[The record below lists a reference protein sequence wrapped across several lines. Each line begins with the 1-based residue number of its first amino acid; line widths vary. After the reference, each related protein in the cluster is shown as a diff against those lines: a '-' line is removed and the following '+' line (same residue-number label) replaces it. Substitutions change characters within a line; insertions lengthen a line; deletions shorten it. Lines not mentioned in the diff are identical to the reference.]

1 MQLTLNETFLAVLAG
16 LVGLSVI
23 VTALGAW
30 LSARTIDE
38 ARQQRL
44 RLVNSR
50 LRASWS
56 IVDVFSVAFAL
67 GTGALLFVF
76 ALVSFFALRNFVSLT
91 PIRPADHWALVLA
104 FYVVTPL
111 QYVLIGTG
119 KIPLFTVFIPVYVF
133 LLLPVVMAL
142 KQDTERYLE
151 RVAKVQWGLMICV
164 YCVSHAPAIA
174 QLGGPEIGERGP
186 LLLVYF
192 LLVLY
197 VADLAQVITSAVVGG
212 TPLKSD
218 PNRTLAGV
226 MVATTVAGLLG
237 TALWWMT
244 PYRWWQ
250 STLMSIIIAASG
262 FFGSV
267 VLSSVKKSLGARD
280 WDTGIVGVRAVL
292 DRLDALAFAAPV
304 CFHLTAWLYSRA
316 AH

>member
-16 LVGLSVI
+16 LVV
-23 VTALGAW
+23 
-30 LSARTIDE
+30 LSAAVTGFGNYLDRHTID
-38 ARQQRL
+38 AVKQQRIA
-44 RLVNSR
+44 LVNSR

-56 IVDVFSVAFAL
+56 IVGVFSIAFAL

-76 ALVSFFALRNFVSLT
+76 ALASFFALRNFVSLT

-111 QYVLIGTG
+111 HYVLIGIG
-119 KIPLFTVFIPVYVF
+119 QIGLFTVFIPVYVF

-142 KQDTERYLE
+142 KQDNERYLE

-164 YCVSHAPAIA
+164 YCISHAPAIL
-174 QLGGPEIGERGP
+174 QIGSPEVGERGP
-186 LLLVYF
+186 LLLVFF

-197 VADLAQVITSAVVGG
+197 AADLAQVIASATLGG
-212 TPLKSD
+212 TALKSD
-218 PNRTLAGV
+218 PNRTWAGV
-226 MVATTVAGLLG
+226 MVAACVAGVLG

-244 PYRWWQ
+244 PFRWWQ
-250 STLMSIIIAASG
+250 STLMSIIVAASG
-262 FFGSV
+262 FLGTV

-304 CFHLTAWLYSRA
+304 FFHLTAWLYSR
-316 AH
+316 

>member
-1 MQLTLNETFLAVLAG
+1 
-16 LVGLSVI
+16 VI

-56 IVDVFSVAFAL
+56 IVAVFSVAFAL

>member
-56 IVDVFSVAFAL
+56 IVAVFSVAFAL

>member
-1 MQLTLNETFLAVLAG
+1 MRLTLNETFLAVLLG
-16 LVGLSVI
+16 LVLLSVA
-23 VTALGAW
+23 VTGLGGW
-30 LSARTIDE
+30 LRRRTPDA

-44 RLVNSR
+44 ALVDSR

-56 IVDVFSVAFAL
+56 IAVMFGVAFAL
-67 GTGALLFVF
+67 GTGALLLVF
-76 ALVSFFALRNFVSLT
+76 AVASFFALRNFVSLT

-104 FYVVTPL
+104 FYVITPL
-111 QYVLIGTG
+111 HYVLIGLGYIGT
-119 KIPLFTVFIPVYVF
+119 FTVFIPVYVF

-142 KQDTERYLE
+142 KRDTERYLE

-164 YCVSHAPAIA
+164 YCISHAPAIL
-174 QLGGPEIGERGP
+174 QLGPPEAGARAP
-186 LLLVYF
+186 LLLAYF

-197 VADLAQVITSAVVGG
+197 AADLAQAITSALLGG

-218 PNRTLAGV
+218 PNRTWAGV
-226 MVATTVAGLLG
+226 LVAVTVAGVLG

-250 STLMSIIIAASG
+250 STLMAIFIAAAG
-262 FFGSV
+262 FLGSV
-267 VLSSVKKSLGARD
+267 VLSSVKQSLGARD

-304 CFHLTAWLYSRA
+304 FFHLSAWLYSR
-316 AH
+316 

>member
-16 LVGLSVI
+16 LVVLSAG
-23 VTALGAW
+23 VTALGSY
-30 LSARTIDE
+30 LGRRTID
-38 ARQQRL
+38 AVKQQRIG
-44 RLVNSR
+44 LVNSR

-56 IVDVFSVAFAL
+56 IVAVFSVAFAL

-76 ALVSFFALRNFVSLT
+76 ALASFFALRNFVSLT

-111 QYVLIGTG
+111 HYVLIGVG
-119 KIPLFTVFIPVYVF
+119 QIGLFTVFIPVYVF

-164 YCVSHAPAIA
+164 YCISHAPAIL
-174 QLGGPEIGERGP
+174 QLGTPEVGERGP

-192 LLVLY
+192 LLSLY
-197 VADLAQVITSAVVGG
+197 AADLAQVIASAALGG

-218 PNRTLAGV
+218 PSRTWAGV
-226 MVATTVAGLLG
+226 MIAAVVAGVLG

-244 PYRWWQ
+244 PFRWWQ
-250 STLMSIIIAASG
+250 STLMSIIIAAAG
-262 FFGSV
+262 FLGSV

-304 CFHLTAWLYSRA
+304 FFHLTAWLYSR
-316 AH
+316 

>member
-1 MQLTLNETFLAVLAG
+1 MQLTLNETFLAVLVG

-30 LSARTIDE
+30 LSARTLDV
-38 ARQQRL
+38 AKQQRL
-44 RLVNSR
+44 KLVNSR

-56 IVDVFSVAFAL
+56 IVAVFSVAFAL
-67 GTGALLFVF
+67 GTGVLLFVF

-119 KIPLFTVFIPVYVF
+119 KIGLFTVFIPVYVF

-164 YCVSHAPAIA
+164 YCVSHAPAIV

-197 VADLAQVITSAVVGG
+197 IADLTQVITSAVLGG

-218 PNRTLAGV
+218 PTRTWAGV
-226 MVATTVAGLLG
+226 MVAATVAGLMG

-262 FFGSV
+262 FFGAV
-267 VLSSVKKSLGARD
+267 VLSSVKKSLGSRD
-280 WDTGIVGVRAVL
+280 WDIGIVGVRAVL

-304 CFHLTAWLYSRA
+304 CFHLTAWLYLRA
-316 AH
+316 AS

>member
-30 LSARTIDE
+30 LSARTIDV
-38 ARQQRL
+38 AKQQRL
-44 RLVNSR
+44 RIVNSR

-56 IVDVFSVAFAL
+56 IVAVFSVAFAL

-76 ALVSFFALRNFVSLT
+76 AVVSFFALRNFVSLT

-119 KIPLFTVFIPVYVF
+119 RTGLFTVFIPVYVF

-218 PNRTLAGV
+218 PSRTWAGV
-226 MVATTVAGLLG
+226 MVAATVAGLLG

>member
-1 MQLTLNETFLAVLAG
+1 MQLTLNETFLAVLVG

-30 LSARTIDE
+30 LSARTIDV
-38 ARQQRL
+38 AKQQRL
-44 RLVNSR
+44 NLVNSR

-56 IVDVFSVAFAL
+56 IVAVFSVAFAL
-67 GTGALLFVF
+67 GTGTLLFVF
-76 ALVSFFALRNFVSLT
+76 AVVSFFALRNFVSLT
-91 PIRPADHWALVLA
+91 PILPADHWALVLA

-119 KIPLFTVFIPVYVF
+119 KIGLFTVFIPVYVF

-151 RVAKVQWGLMICV
+151 RVAKVQWGVMICV

-218 PNRTLAGV
+218 PNRTWAGV
-226 MVATTVAGLLG
+226 MVAATVAGLLG

-267 VLSSVKKSLGARD
+267 VLSSV
-280 WDTGIVGVRAVL
+280 
-292 DRLDALAFAAPV
+292 
-304 CFHLTAWLYSRA
+304 
-316 AH
+316 

>member
-38 ARQQRL
+38 AKQQRL

-56 IVDVFSVAFAL
+56 IVAVFSVAFAL
-67 GTGALLFVF
+67 GTGTLLFVF

-119 KIPLFTVFIPVYVF
+119 KIGLFTVFIPVYVF

-218 PNRTLAGV
+218 PNRTWAGV
-226 MVATTVAGLLG
+226 MVAATVAGLLG

>member
-38 ARQQRL
+38 AKQQRL

-56 IVDVFSVAFAL
+56 IVAVFSVAFAL
-67 GTGALLFVF
+67 GAGTLLFVF

-119 KIPLFTVFIPVYVF
+119 NIGLFTVFIPVYVF

-218 PNRTLAGV
+218 PNRTWAGV
-226 MVATTVAGLLG
+226 MVAATVAGLLG

-250 STLMSIIIAASG
+250 STLMSIIIAGSG

>member
-16 LVGLSVI
+16 LVALSVT

-30 LSARTIDE
+30 LSARTVDE
-38 ARQQRL
+38 AKQQRL
-44 RLVNSR
+44 KLVNSR
-50 LRASWS
+50 LRAAWS
-56 IVDVFSVAFAL
+56 IAAVFSVAFAL
-67 GTGALLFVF
+67 GTGMLLFVF

-119 KIPLFTVFIPVYVF
+119 NIGLFTVFIPVYVF
-133 LLLPVVMAL
+133 LALPVVMAL

-174 QLGGPEIGERGP
+174 QLGGPGIGERGP

-192 LLVLY
+192 LLVVY
-197 VADLAQVITSAVVGG
+197 VADLTQVITSAVLGG

-218 PNRTLAGV
+218 PNRTWAGV
-226 MVATTVAGLLG
+226 MVAATVAGLLG

-262 FFGSV
+262 LFGSV
-267 VLSSVKKSLGARD
+267 VLNSVRKSLGARD

-316 AH
+316 AT

>member
-16 LVGLSVI
+16 LVALSVA
-23 VTALGAW
+23 VTGVGAYV
-30 LSARTIDE
+30 SARTIDVV
-38 ARQQRL
+38 RQQRL
-44 RLVNSR
+44 ALVNSR

-56 IVDVFSVAFAL
+56 IVALFSIAFAL

-91 PIRPADHWALVLA
+91 PIRPADHWALVIA

-111 QYVLIGTG
+111 QYILIGLG
-119 KIPLFTVFIPVYVF
+119 NIGVFTVFIPVYVF

-142 KQDTERYLE
+142 KQDNERYLE

-164 YCVSHAPAIA
+164 YCISSAPAIVV
-174 QLGGPEIGERGP
+174 LSGPEFGPRGP
-186 LLLVYF
+186 LLLAYF

-197 VADLAQVITSAVVGG
+197 VADLAQVVASAALGG
-212 TPLKSD
+212 TSLRSD
-218 PNRTLAGV
+218 PNRTWAGV
-226 MVATTVAGLLG
+226 MVAAVVAGVMG

-244 PYRWWQ
+244 PFRWWQ
-250 STLMSIIIAASG
+250 STLMSLIVAAAG
-262 FFGSV
+262 FMGSV

-304 CFHLTAWLYSRA
+304 FFHLTAWLYSR
-316 AH
+316 

>member
-16 LVGLSVI
+16 LVGLSLL
-23 VTALGAW
+23 VTGLGAY
-30 LSARTIDE
+30 LSARTVD
-38 ARQQRL
+38 ALKQQRL
-44 RLVNSR
+44 ALVNSR

-56 IVDVFSVAFAL
+56 IVAVFSVAFAL

-76 ALVSFFALRNFVSLT
+76 AAASFFALRNFVSLT

-104 FYVVTPL
+104 FYIVTPL
-111 QYVLIGTG
+111 HYVLIGIG
-119 KIPLFTVFIPVYVF
+119 QIGLFTVFIPVYVF

-142 KQDTERYLE
+142 KQDNERYLE

-164 YCVSHAPAIA
+164 YCISHAPAIV
-174 QLGGPEIGERGP
+174 QLGAPEVGDRGP

-197 VADLAQVITSAVVGG
+197 IADLAQVIASATLGG
-212 TPLKSD
+212 TALKSD
-218 PNRTLAGV
+218 PDRTWAGV
-226 MVATTVAGLLG
+226 MVAGTVAGLLG
-237 TALWWMT
+237 TGLTWMT
-244 PYRWWQ
+244 PFRWWQ
-250 STLMSIIIAASG
+250 STLISLMIAGAG
-262 FFGSV
+262 FLGTV

-304 CFHLTAWLYSRA
+304 FFHLTAFLYSR
-316 AH
+316 

>member
-38 ARQQRL
+38 AKQQRL

-56 IVDVFSVAFAL
+56 IVAVFSVAFAL
-67 GTGALLFVF
+67 GTGTLLFVF

-119 KIPLFTVFIPVYVF
+119 NIGLFTVFIPVYVF

-218 PNRTLAGV
+218 PNRTWAGV
-226 MVATTVAGLLG
+226 MVAATVAGLLG

-250 STLMSIIIAASG
+250 STLMSIIIAGSG

>member
-1 MQLTLNETFLAVLAG
+1 MQLTLNETFLAVLVG
-16 LVGLSVI
+16 LVGLSVL
-23 VTALGAW
+23 VTAIGAW
-30 LSARTIDE
+30 LSARTIDV
-38 ARQQRL
+38 AKQQRL
-44 RLVNSR
+44 NLVNSR

-56 IVDVFSVAFAL
+56 IVAVFSVAFAL
-67 GTGALLFVF
+67 GTGTLLFVF
-76 ALVSFFALRNFVSLT
+76 AVVSFFALRNFVSLT

-119 KIPLFTVFIPVYVF
+119 KIGLFTVFIPVYVF

-197 VADLAQVITSAVVGG
+197 VADLAQVITSAVLGG

-218 PNRTLAGV
+218 PNRTWAGV
-226 MVATTVAGLLG
+226 MVAATVAGLLG

-267 VLSSVKKSLGARD
+267 VLSSVKKSLGAQD

-316 AH
+316 AN

>member
-1 MQLTLNETFLAVLAG
+1 MQLTLNETFLAVLVG
-16 LVGLSVI
+16 LVALSVV
-23 VTALGAW
+23 VTALGSHLGRNTTDAVK
-30 LSARTIDE
+30 
-38 ARQQRL
+38 QQRL
-44 RLVNSR
+44 ALVNSR

-56 IVDVFSVAFAL
+56 IVAVFSIAFAL

-76 ALVSFFALRNFVSLT
+76 ALASFFALRNFVSLT

-104 FYVVTPL
+104 FYVITPL
-111 QYVLIGTG
+111 HYVLIGIGYIGT
-119 KIPLFTVFIPVYVF
+119 FTVFIPVYVF

-142 KQDTERYLE
+142 KQDNERYLE

-164 YCVSHAPAIA
+164 YCISHAPAIV
-174 QLGGPEIGERGP
+174 QLGTPDAGERGP

-197 VADLAQVITSAVVGG
+197 IADLTQVITSAVLGG
-212 TPLKSD
+212 TPLRSD
-218 PNRTLAGV
+218 PTRTWAGV
-226 MVATTVAGLLG
+226 MVAAAVAGLLG

-250 STLMSIIIAASG
+250 STLMSIIVACAG
-262 FFGSV
+262 FLGSV

-304 CFHLTAWLYSRA
+304 FFHLTAWLYSR
-316 AH
+316 

>member
-1 MQLTLNETFLAVLAG
+1 MRQLTLNETFLAVLVA
-16 LVGLSVI
+16 LVALSVA
-23 VTALGAW
+23 VTVLGSW
-30 LSARTIDE
+30 LRRRTIDPV
-38 ARQQRL
+38 RQQRL
-44 RLVNSR
+44 ALVNSR
-50 LRASWS
+50 MRASWS
-56 IVDVFSVAFAL
+56 IVAVFSVAFAL

-76 ALVSFFALRNFVSLT
+76 ALASFFALRNFVSLT

-104 FYVVTPL
+104 FYVITPL
-111 QYVLIGTG
+111 HYVLIGIGYIGT
-119 KIPLFTVFIPVYVF
+119 FTVFIPVYVF

-142 KQDTERYLE
+142 KQDNERYLE

-164 YCVSHAPAIA
+164 YCISHAPAIL
-174 QLGGPEIGERGP
+174 QIGSPEVGERGP
-186 LLLVYF
+186 LLLAYF

-197 VADLAQVITSAVVGG
+197 IADLAEVIASAVLGG

-218 PNRTLAGV
+218 PNKTWAGV
-226 MVATTVAGLLG
+226 MVAATVAGLLG

-250 STLMSIIIAASG
+250 STLMSLIVAGSG
-262 FFGSV
+262 FLGSV

-304 CFHLTAWLYSRA
+304 FFHLTAWLYSR
-316 AH
+316 

>member
-56 IVDVFSVAFAL
+56 IVAVFSVAFAL

-174 QLGGPEIGERGP
+174 QLG
-186 LLLVYF
+186 
-192 LLVLY
+192 
-197 VADLAQVITSAVVGG
+197 
-212 TPLKSD
+212 
-218 PNRTLAGV
+218 
-226 MVATTVAGLLG
+226 
-237 TALWWMT
+237 
-244 PYRWWQ
+244 
-250 STLMSIIIAASG
+250 
-262 FFGSV
+262 
-267 VLSSVKKSLGARD
+267 
-280 WDTGIVGVRAVL
+280 
-292 DRLDALAFAAPV
+292 
-304 CFHLTAWLYSRA
+304 
-316 AH
+316 

>member
-1 MQLTLNETFLAVLAG
+1 MQLTLNETFFAVLAG
-16 LVGLSVI
+16 LVV
-23 VTALGAW
+23 
-30 LSARTIDE
+30 LSAAVTGLGNYLGRRTID
-38 ARQQRL
+38 AVKQQRMA
-44 RLVNSR
+44 LVNSR

-56 IVDVFSVAFAL
+56 IVGVFSVAFAL

-76 ALVSFFALRNFVSLT
+76 ALASFFALRNFVSLT

-104 FYVVTPL
+104 FYAVTPMH
-111 QYVLIGTG
+111 YVLIGAG
-119 KIPLFTVFIPVYVF
+119 QIGLFTVFIPVYVF

-142 KQDTERYLE
+142 KQDNERYLE

-164 YCVSHAPAIA
+164 YCISHAPAIL
-174 QLGGPEIGERGP
+174 QIGSPEVGERGP

-197 VADLAQVITSAVVGG
+197 VADLAQVIASATFGG
-212 TPLKSD
+212 TPLRSD
-218 PNRTLAGV
+218 PNRTWAGV
-226 MVATTVAGLLG
+226 MVAAVVAGVLG

-244 PYRWWQ
+244 PFRWWQ
-250 STLMSIIIAASG
+250 STLMSLVVAASG
-262 FFGSV
+262 FLGTV

-304 CFHLTAWLYSRA
+304 FFHLTAWLYSR
-316 AH
+316 